1 MIDEAL
7 ERFGELV
14 RRHAEDLDLA
24 EGALLIARTEY
35 PDLEVERYLGRLDR
49 MAEEARAG
57 LRGGQE
63 PAAALRRLHVYLFEE
78 QGFCGNS
85 EEYYDPRN
93 SFLNDALDRKTGI
106 PITLSVVYMELGR
119 RLGLTIRGIG
129 LPGHFMVEWQGD
141 TERLLIDP
149 FNRGAILDAQECQ
162 ALVARVMDRPIELGP
177 EHFRPVGKRQI
188 LARMLLNL
196 KGIWFSRQEWG
207 KALAIVER
215 LLLLAPA
222 ALGEVRDRGIIHAR
236 LGTWVAAVR
245 DLEAYLRARPEA
257 PDAETVRHH
266 LRTVRQALASR
277 N

>member
-7 ERFGELV
+7 EPFRKLL
-14 RRHAEDLDLA
+14 RHGEDLDLA

-57 LRGGQE
+57 LGSSPE
-63 PAAALRRLHVYLFEE
+63 PAVTLRRLHVYLFEE
-78 QGFCGNS
+78 QGFRGNS

-93 SFLNDALDRKTGI
+93 SFLNDVLDRRTGI
-106 PITLSVVYMELGR
+106 PITLSVVYMEIGR

-129 LPGHFMVEWQGD
+129 LPGHFIVEWHGD
-141 TERLLIDP
+141 TELLLIDP
-149 FNRGAILDAQECQ
+149 FNRGAVLDAPECQ
-162 ALVARVMDRPIELGP
+162 ALVARAMDRPIQLGP
-177 EHFRPVGKRQI
+177 EHFRPVGARQI

-196 KGIWFSRQEWG
+196 KGIWFSRKEWA
-207 KALAIVER
+207 KALAVVER
-215 LLLLAPA
+215 LLLIDPA

-236 LGTWVAAVR
+236 LGTWVEAVR
-245 DLEAYLRARPEA
+245 DLEAYLRDRPGA
-257 PDAETVRHH
+257 PDAESVRHH
-266 LRTVRQALASR
+266 LRTVRQALASQ